1 MNQRG
6 VQLGDLVREMRK
18 NKHLTQE
25 ALAERVG
32 VCKRTII
39 DIESNTGNPQFQ
51 ILFALVREL
60 NLPVFSLFYP
70 EKEGKSRVES
80 MLLQELGSCSENEI
94 RIILSLVRS
103 LRRILREEEERQ
115 RQEEDP
121 PGQSGEI
128 CRPTK
133 Y

>member
-18 NKHLTQE
+18 SKHLTQE

-51 ILFALVREL
+51 ILYALVREL
-60 NLPVFSLFYP
+60 DLPLFSIFYP
-70 EKEGKSRVES
+70 EKQGRSRVES
-80 MLLQELGSCSENEI
+80 MLLEELGSFTEYEI
-94 RIILSLVRS
+94 
-103 LRRILREEEERQ
+103 
-115 RQEEDP
+115 
-121 PGQSGEI
+121 
-128 CRPTK
+128 
-133 Y
+133 